1 MISALA
7 TPATYNG
14 FSRLAAPA
22 IDLWLLQRRRQGKE
36 DKLRFA
42 ERLGRPGRARP
53 DGRLAWAHAAS
64 VGESLAVL
72 PLAERLN
79 AEGLN
84 VLITSGTVTSARVL
98 ANRLT
103 ERMLPQYVPIDRPAP
118 FSPLIDDDST
128 TRSSTTTSC
137 KLIRSPASP
146 SPVAMTD
153 WIEIESS
160 CSLSVSSPE
169 KSISTAVPESGA
181 TSTDRMTR
189 L

>member
-1 MISALA
+1 MA
-7 TPATYNG
+7 TPAAYNG

-22 IDLWLLQRRRQGKE
+22 INIWLLNRRRQGKE

-42 ERLGRPGRARP
+42 ERLGRPGLARP

-98 ANRLT
+98 EKRLP
-103 ERMLPQYVPIDRPAP
+103 ERMVHQYVPLDRP
-118 FSPLIDDDST
+118 
-128 TRSSTTTSC
+128 
-137 KLIRSPASP
+137 
-146 SPVAMTD
+146 
-153 WIEIESS
+153 
-160 CSLSVSSPE
+160 
-169 KSISTAVPESGA
+169 
-181 TSTDRMTR
+181 
-189 L
+189 